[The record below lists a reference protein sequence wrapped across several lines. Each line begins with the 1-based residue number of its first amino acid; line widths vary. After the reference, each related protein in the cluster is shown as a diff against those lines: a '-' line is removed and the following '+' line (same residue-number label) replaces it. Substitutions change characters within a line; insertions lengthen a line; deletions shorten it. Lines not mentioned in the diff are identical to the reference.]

1 MKSIGIQGGEGSFS
15 EEAANQF
22 ISNHGI
28 SDFKIIYQ
36 ISSEGV

>member
-22 ISNHGI
+22 VLNHGI
-28 SDFKIIYQ
+28 DDFKIIQ
-36 ISSEGV
+36 NNLT